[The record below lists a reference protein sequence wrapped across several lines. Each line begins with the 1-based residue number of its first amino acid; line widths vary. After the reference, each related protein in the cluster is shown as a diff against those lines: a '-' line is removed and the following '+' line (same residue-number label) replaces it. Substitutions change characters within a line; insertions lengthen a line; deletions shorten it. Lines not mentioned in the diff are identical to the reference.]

1 MIQTINPYASARTA
15 EIMSR
20 YRPIAPKPEAPSI
33 ASMAE
38 NSDTQNGTEKENSG
52 MPQSIRK
59 SAYLRDVW
67 AHLQARPTRTRKR
80 GRSAAFPPPP
90 MKRSRSSFQEISTP
104 FKVPSL
110 PATSLAMHGFSHTA
124 SGFSLVPIN
133 CGLDAAVTTL
143 AESVALPLLHFTTAD
158 AAQIPVIWN
167 EGKDN
172 VCRKEIDLNME
183 ADEGPKELDFMLQLK
198 QPVKGNIITPQPV
211 RPVGSNIV
219 VKNIS
224 AYTGR
229 SSADAKRP
237 DEVEDEIEGDAVPTI
252 ISDSNNKVRVA
263 NAAYKEMVG
272 QPECC
277 WLDCVSACGG
287 GCKRI
292 GGEILLQFC
301 CDTEVKIMS
310 MHGFTSQ
317 VEIAWESEGKK
328 RSVNG
333 SCDVVKV
340 GFEEKN
346 CKFLWRFHTSESP
359 KTGSESDNG

>member
-20 YRPIAPKPEAPSI
+20 YRPIAPKPEATSI
-33 ASMAE
+33 NSLAE
-38 NSDTQNGTEKENSG
+38 NSYFQNGSEKESSG
-52 MPQSIRK
+52 AMPQSIRK

-90 MKRSRSSFQEISTP
+90 MKRSRSSFHGMSTS
-104 FKVPSL
+104 FKVTNL
-110 PATSLAMHGFSHTA
+110 PAKNLSVHGFSHTPN
-124 SGFSLVPIN
+124 GFSLVPIN

-143 AESVALPLLHFTTAD
+143 AESVALPRIHYTAAD
-158 AAQIPVIWN
+158 PTQIPVIGN
-167 EGKDN
+167 EGKDHA
-172 VCRKEIDLNME
+172 CRKEIDLNVKAE
-183 ADEGPKELDFMLQLK
+183 EGPKELDFMPQLK
-198 QPVKGNIITPQPV
+198 QPAKSNIITPQPV
-211 RPVGSNIV
+211 RPIGSSIV

-224 AYTGR
+224 DSTGIH
-229 SSADAKRP
+229 AATAKRP
-237 DEVEDEIEGDAVPTI
+237 EEVEKEIEGDAVPAI
-252 ISDSNNKVRVA
+252 ISDSNNKVRIT

-277 WLDCVSACGG
+277 WLDCVAACSG

-292 GGEILLQFC
+292 GGEVLLQFC
-301 CDTEVKIMS
+301 GDSEVKIMS

-317 VEIAWESEGKK
+317 VKIVWESEGK
-328 RSVNG
+328 RSCFNG
-333 SCDVVKV
+333 FCDVVKV

-346 CKFLWRFHTSESP
+346 CRFLWRFHTSEAP
-359 KTGSESDNG
+359 KTGSDDI